1 MSDFQLREE
10 EPADGRTIDDIV
22 DGVAEDLGLSR
33 DAHLEVK
40 LHLRQNYIR
49 SIQASLSKQFL
60 SKV

>member
-10 EPADGRTIDDIV
+10 EPVDGRTIDDIV

-49 SIQASLSKQFL
+49 SIQASFSK
-60 SKV
+60 